1 MIYLWF
7 VFWYNSNTM
16 AEKFKILSM
25 GGSSKGLNIFKS
37 SAYKEHE
44 VGPMAQ
50 MFWIFRWNSA
60 MWIICAIAFGFGF
73 IVEHL
78 LRYGWSPASLH
89 WSGIFLHDMLFTF
102 GMSVVA
108 AVPGWIGRM
117 LMQPD
122 FASIVPLL
130 PIIAF
135 YFVADDTLSK
145 EFNPH
150 GKDIYD
156 EKSSRKATA
165 DDIKKMGKNAW
176 KTKQGLFAGFMMVL
190 GYFKDG
196 KNTKPLMMDETLS
209 VLCVAPPGTGK
220 TAGVVLPTIWECDNV
235 SMIIN
240 DPKPELDVKSSG
252 YRSTVGPVFIMN
264 WAGQDDPDRG
274 IYYPSWNPLSPE
286 HVPFETEQRDLYVDT
301 ICKVLVPDATG
312 SSADPHWAI
321 SGRAGL
327 SGFIQYIVSKIERA
341 KADDYFY
348 SRLQSGEFNQE
359 DANVLLE
366 YYLQMSSNPN
376 AYAAMGLLQRGE
388 LNAMN
393 YVHVGTW
400 RNIPDAW
407 LGKEASFSMI
417 LDWLNAS
424 QLANA
429 AQMEERRKQGDQMVA
444 LADPMKDVLED
455 AVNEAVEYA
464 YAHRAVLELT
474 QLANTPDKERGSILS
489 TIMAG
494 LGIFRNAA
502 VRNRTSHSD
511 FHFEDLR
518 GMIDPRDGKMKPVSV
533 YLSINMVDAQALNPI
548 TGIFIELMSNY
559 LLVNTPDIISTSGK
573 KLGPYPVLFVL
584 DEMPKMQKLD
594 AVIQGPDL
602 GRGQQI
608 SYLIIGQDIHQI
620 QEKYGADA
628 AATIISTTAAKIIMR
643 QNDLETATQFS
654 KMIGNEIKKE
664 IKKKK
669 DKDGKETGETE
680 EVTKEPKPLYSPM
693 DIMTLEEGKQIVLFQ
708 GWYHRPIEANQERHF
723 MLKNDIQKRLQAKY
737 DMGRSAPMPEFLVP
751 SHCRAMGYTGPIRF
765 MDPATKTVK
774 VLSE

>member
-1 MIYLWF
+1 MAQ
-7 VFWYNSNTM
+7 VFWV
-16 AEKFKILSM
+16 L
-25 GGSSKGLNIFKS
+25 
-37 SAYKEHE
+37 
-44 VGPMAQ
+44 
-50 MFWIFRWNSA
+50 RWNA
-60 MWIICAIAFGFGF
+60 MIWVICALAFALAFV
-73 IVEHL
+73 IEHFV
-78 LRYGWSPASLH
+78 RYGWSPASVH
-89 WSGIFLHDMLFTF
+89 WMWLFFRDMFF
-102 GMSVVA
+102 SCGMSVIA
-108 AVPGWIGRM
+108 AVPGWLARSIMR
-117 LMQPD
+117 PD
-122 FASIVPLL
+122 FACIFPLL
-130 PIIAF
+130 PFIAF
-135 YFVADDTLSK
+135 YFMADDTLTK

-150 GKDIYD
+150 GKDIFD

-165 DDIKKMGKNAW
+165 ADIKKMGKYAW
-176 KTKQGLFAGFMMVL
+176 KTKMGLFQGFMMVL
-190 GYFKDG
+190 GYFKDKG
-196 KNTKPLMMDETLS
+196 KSKPLMMDETLS

-220 TAGVVLPTIWECDNV
+220 TVGVVLPTIWECDTV

-240 DPKPELDVKSSG
+240 DPKPELDLKSSG
-252 YRSTVGPVFIMN
+252 YRATVGPVFIMN
-264 WAGQDDPDRG
+264 WAGQDDPEHG

-286 HVPFETEQRDLYVDT
+286 HVPFETAQRDLYVDT
-301 ICKVLVPDATG
+301 ICKVLVPDAQG
-312 SSADPHWAI
+312 SSADPHWSI
-321 SGRAGL
+321 TGRAGL
-327 SGFIQYIVSKIERA
+327 SGFIQYIVSKVERA

-348 SRLQSGEFNQE
+348 ARLQSGEFNQE

-366 YYLQMSSNPN
+366 YYLSMSSNPN

-400 RNIPDAW
+400 QHIPDAW
-407 LGKEASFSMI
+407 VGKEASLAMI

-429 AQMEERRKQGDQMVA
+429 AEMEERRKAGDQMVA
-444 LADPMKDVLED
+444 LADPMKDVLEG

-494 LGIFRNAA
+494 LGVFRNAA

-518 GMIDPRDGKMKPVSV
+518 GMIDPRDGKMKPISV

-559 LLVNTPDIISTSGK
+559 LLVNTPNAISSGGK
-573 KLGPYPVLFVL
+573 KLGPCPVLFVL

-594 AVIQGPDL
+594 AIIQGPDL
-602 GRGQQI
+602 GRGQSV

-628 AATIISTTAAKIIMR
+628 AATIISTTAAKVILR
-643 QNDLETATQFS
+643 QNDPDTATRFS
-654 KMIGNEIKKE
+654 NMIDHEIKKE

-669 DKDGKETGETE
+669 DKNGKETGETE
-680 EVTKEPKPLYSPM
+680 EVKKEPKLLYSPM
-693 DIMTLEEGKQIVLFQ
+693 DIMTLPEEKQIVLYQ
-708 GWYHRPIEANQERHF
+708 GFYNRPIEANQERYY
-723 MLKNDIQKRLQAKY
+723 KQENDIQKRLQAKF
-737 DMGRSAPMPEFLVP
+737 DMGRAAPMPEFLVP
-751 SHCRAMGYTGPIRF
+751 KHCKAMGYTGEIRF
-765 MDPATKTVK
+765 MDPTTKTIK
-774 VLSE
+774 VLAE